1 MLTSTPSE
9 LVEGVELHDRRGRN
23 LYFKNVRVMEL
34 PQASVLTYNFVGK
47 ALELTEDRTIKHAF
61 YAHWYVRDAILN
73 STNERLIQR
82 FLEAPRD
89 TYEYSLDLSD
99 GEPNDLFMKVLEDR
113 VGMRAGLNPSAY
125 KLFQKKRGWILKPKE
140 AGLDPTERQMLDRA
154 ERFCRELG
162 LPVDAYP
169 ARITDSLED
178 NVLGM
183 ADSNDQCVWLTKR
196 AFMMGTKQVA
206 GTLMEELIHM
216 HRKLSD
222 ESRPLQNYLVDL
234 VVSQYEKRQGA
245 PL

>member
-1 MLTSTPSE
+1 
-9 LVEGVELHDRRGRN
+9 
-23 LYFKNVRVMEL
+23 
-34 PQASVLTYNFVGK
+34 
-47 ALELTEDRTIKHAF
+47 
-61 YAHWYVRDAILN
+61 VRDAILN